1 MKFSLYDVD
10 TVLGNPSSGLN
21 MFKVTS
27 MRFRIPSQKADILS
41 FNPNVR
47 TIISGW
53 KIESI
58 NSYLNYSSN
67 LVEVLFVLL

>member
-1 MKFSLYDVD
+1 MKYSLYDVD
-10 TVLGNPSSGLN
+10 TVLGNPSSVLN

-47 TIISGW
+47 TIISG
-53 KIESI
+53 
-58 NSYLNYSSN
+58 
-67 LVEVLFVLL
+67 